1 MASKSSRPKP
11 PKPLPQFKIR
21 AEFEVLKDND
31 KLRIVIEMTG
41 ACAVNLRDD
50 ARRLLESKL
59 YRFGVKQADVEIYS
73 CDEQYFAEKRPLSYD
88 WVPAVRW
95 TETSEEK
102 SKAIRRKVYLP
113 EDFFEATDLYG
124 DGAK

>member
-41 ACAVNLRDD
+41 ASAINLRDD
-50 ARRLLESKL
+50 ATRLLESKL
-59 YRFGVKQADVEIYS
+59 YRFGIKHADVEMYL
-73 CDEQYFAEKRPLSYD
+73 CDEQYFAEKRRLSYN

-95 TETSEEK
+95 TETTEEK
-102 SKAIRRKVYLP
+102 SKAIRRKMYLP
-113 EDFFEATDLYG
+113 EDFFEAMDLYG